1 VDTPADEDDVFLKKA
16 AKALQ
21 KLLDQPEDE
30 PGETVG
36 SLLRTHLGTE
46 DLLPVFSEDLGGW
59 ELANVQLALDAL
71 LARPGWSGRI
81 LGVGGQGRHFSGLG
95 LSDFLSVSGHPWPVG
110 PTEYV
115 NVPVGPD
122 ETLPCLEFA
131 VVLVSRPDGPLG
143 LFVHRG
149 SEHGPSAGL
158 SVQAAAAGAGAARAF
173 LADLRAE
180 MGRVDVHRGKV
191 ITVGQTPHGGAQV
204 EFLQRPSMEP
214 GELVLPDGA
223 LDRIERHVL
232 GPTRHRDA
240 LLAGGRHLGRGLLLW
255 GPPGTGKTHTVRY
268 LMGRLTD
275 ATVIVLSGGS
285 LYGVGAFGGLA
296 RRLAP
301 SVVVLEDVDLV
312 ADERSFDMFGGG
324 GGPVLFDL
332 MNEMSGIGQDADVA
346 FVLTTNRPDVLE
358 PALAMRPGRVDLAI
372 EIPLPDDAARARLLD
387 LYARGLDAR
396 IDDPAT
402 IVART
407 EGMTASFFK
416 ELLRSAALAAA
427 EDGRTGVTDADM
439 AKVLDELLSQGAAL
453 TRVLLGARRDRGED
467 GELPG
472 HLGWLEEPPE
482 IEGPG

>member
-1 VDTPADEDDVFLKKA
+1 VGTPADQDAAFLRKA
-16 AKALQ
+16 ARAIQ
-21 KLLDQPEDE
+21 RVLDQPEDE
-30 PGETVG
+30 PEETVR
-36 SLLRTHLGTE
+36 SLLRAHLGTE
-46 DLLPVFSEDLGGW
+46 ELLPVFTEELGAW

-71 LARPGWSGRI
+71 LARPGWDGRV
-81 LGVGGQGRHFSGLG
+81 LGVGGHARHFSSVNLG
-95 LSDFLSVSGHPWPVG
+95 DFLSDAPYAVG

-115 NVPVGPD
+115 NVAIGPD

-131 VVLVSRPDGPLG
+131 VVLVSRPEGPLG

-149 SEHGPSAGL
+149 SEHTGSAGVV
-158 SVQAAAAGAGAARAF
+158 VQAVAAEAGTARAF

-180 MGRVDVHRGKV
+180 MDRLDVHRGKV

-204 EFLQRPSMEP
+204 EFLERPSMDA
-214 GELVLPDGA
+214 GELVLPDGV

-232 GPTRHRDA
+232 GPTRHRDV

-285 LYGVGAFGGLA
+285 LYGVGAFGSLA

-312 ADERSFDMFGGG
+312 AEERSFDMFGGG
-324 GGPVLFDL
+324 GGPVLFEL

-358 PALAMRPGRVDLAI
+358 PALAMRPGRIDLAI

-396 IDDPAT
+396 IDDPGT

-407 EGMTASFFK
+407 AGMTASFFK
-416 ELLRSAALAAA
+416 ELLRAAALTAA
-427 EDGRTGVTDADM
+427 EDGRAWVTDADV
-439 AKVLDELLSQGAAL
+439 AVALDELLSQGAAL
-453 TRVLLGARRDRGED
+453 TRVLLGARREEGEGD
-467 GELPG
+467 DVPE
-472 HLGWLEEPPE
+472 HLGWLTERQEPERPE
-482 IEGPG
+482 